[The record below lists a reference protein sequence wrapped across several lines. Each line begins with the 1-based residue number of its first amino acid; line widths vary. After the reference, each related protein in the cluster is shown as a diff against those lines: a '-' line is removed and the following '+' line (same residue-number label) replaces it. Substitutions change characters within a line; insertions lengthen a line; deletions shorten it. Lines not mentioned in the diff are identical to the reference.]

1 MTLLNGVKVSM
12 GGQDYILPPLTLGT
26 LKKMGNKLNTLAGI
40 SGIPNEE
47 QCDVMIDLVYASL
60 TRNYPEITR
69 ETLFELLDLG
79 NMQVVFQAVLGVS
92 GIKEK
97 ENMGEVI
104 SP

>member
-12 GGQDYILPPLTLGT
+12 SGQEYILPPLTLGT
-26 LKKMGNKLNTLAGI
+26 LKRLGGKLNTLANI
-40 SGIPNEE
+40 TTVPNEE
-47 QCDVMIDLVYASL
+47 QCDVMCEIVHASL
-60 TRNYPEITR
+60 TRNYPEVTK
-69 ETLFELLDLG
+69 ETLYEMLDLG

-97 ENMGEVI
+97 SQGEVP